1 MVSMDLG
8 EGLRKAIAKLKG
20 STIIDS
26 KAIKE
31 FNKELQKALLSADV
45 NVKLVF
51 ELTKRIEDAAL
62 HEEVPPGITQKDFIL
77 NKVYEELV
85 KLMGTKYE
93 PELKPKRILLLGIYG
108 SGKTTTAAKLAKFY
122 QDRGLSTGL
131 ICCDVSRPAAY
142 EQLESLAKQAN
153 VAFFGIKGE
162 KDPAKVARAG
172 LDALKDKKVLI
183 CDSSGRNALDKE
195 LIDELKRVAE
205 AFKPDEKL
213 LVINAD
219 IGQVASKQ
227 AQEFD
232 EAVKIDGVIVTKLD
246 GSGKGGGALSAVA
259 AANAKVTFIGTG
271 EKLNALELYD
281 PSKFVG
287 RLLGIPDIEGIISTV
302 QEAIKEANI
311 KPEEVNIEEL
321 NFETF
326 YTQLKAMSKMG
337 PLKNMLSMLG
347 IVDAP
352 KEAIQQS
359 EEKLKKY
366 KAIIAS
372 MTPEERKNERLMHES
387 SRIRRVA
394 KGSGTTEKDVRE
406 LLSDFAKMKKLINAL
421 QGDRSMRGLTSKFK
435 GLGLD
440 LKQ

>member
-1 MVSMDLG
+1 MDLG
-8 EGLRKAIAKLKG
+8 EGLRKAIARLKG
-20 STIIDS
+20 ATIIDS
-26 KAIKE
+26 KTIKE

-45 NVKLVF
+45 DVKLVF

-62 HEEVPPGITQKDFIL
+62 HEEVPPGVSQKDFIL

-85 KLMGTKYE
+85 RLMGSKYE
-93 PELKPKRILLLGIYG
+93 PEIKPKRILLLGIYG

-122 QDRGLSTGL
+122 QDRGLSAGL

-142 EQLESLAKQAN
+142 EQLEMLAKQAS

-162 KDPAKVARAG
+162 KDAAKIAKAG
-172 LDALKDKKVLI
+172 AEALKDRKILI

-195 LIDELKRVAE
+195 LTEELKRVAN

-213 LVINAD
+213 LVVNAD

-227 AQEFD
+227 AKEFD
-232 EAVKIDGVIVTKLD
+232 DAVKINGVIITKLD

-259 AANAKVTFIGTG
+259 AANARVTFIGTG

-281 PSKFVG
+281 PNKFVG
-287 RLLGIPDIEGIISTV
+287 RLLGIPDIEGIVSTV

-311 KPEEVNIEEL
+311 KPEEANIEEL

-337 PLKNMLSMLG
+337 PLKNMLNMLG

-352 KEAIQQS
+352 KEVINQS
-359 EEKLKKY
+359 EEKMKKY
-366 KAIIAS
+366 KAIISS
-372 MTPEERKNERLMHES
+372 MTTEERRNEKLMHDS

-406 LLSDFAKMKKLINAL
+406 LLSDFAKMKKLLNVF
-421 QGDRSMRGLTSKFK
+421 QNDRNYKGIASKFK
-435 GLGLD
+435 GLD
-440 LKQ
+440 FTKQ

>member
-1 MVSMDLG
+1 MDLG
-8 EGLRKAIAKLKG
+8 EGLRKAIARLKG

-26 KAIKE
+26 KTIKE
-31 FNKELQKALLSADV
+31 FNKELQKTLLSADV
-45 NVKLVF
+45 DVKLVL

-62 HEEVPPGITQKDFIL
+62 HEEVPPGISHKDFIIS
-77 NKVYEELV
+77 KVYEELV
-85 KLMGTKYE
+85 RLMGKKYE

-122 QDRGLSTGL
+122 QDRGFSAGL

-142 EQLESLAKQAN
+142 EQLETLAKQAN

-162 KDPAKVARAG
+162 HDAAKIAKAG
-172 LDALKDKKVLI
+172 LEALKDKKVII
-183 CDSSGRNALDKE
+183 CDSSGRNALDEELIKE
-195 LIDELKRVAE
+195 LKSVAN
-205 AFKPDEKL
+205 AFKPDEKF

-227 AQEFD
+227 AKEFD
-232 EAVKIDGVIVTKLD
+232 QAVKIDGVIVTKLD

-259 AANAKVTFIGTG
+259 AANSRVTFIGTG

-281 PSKFVG
+281 PNKFVG
-287 RLLGIPDIEGIISTV
+287 RLLGIPDIEGLVSTI
-302 QEAIKEANI
+302 QQAIKEANI

-337 PLKNMLSMLG
+337 PIKNMLSMLG
-347 IVDAP
+347 LADTP
-352 KEAIQQS
+352 KEVIEQS
-359 EEKLKKY
+359 EAKMKKY
-366 KAIIAS
+366 KAIISS
-372 MTPEERKNERLMHES
+372 MTPEERKDEKLMHDAG
-387 SRIRRVA
+387 RIKRVA

-406 LLSDFAKMKKLINAL
+406 LLSDFAKMKKLLSAFQN
-421 QGDRSMRGLTSKFK
+421 DRNLRGLASKFK
-435 GLGLD
+435 GLNLPN
-440 LKQ
+440 Q